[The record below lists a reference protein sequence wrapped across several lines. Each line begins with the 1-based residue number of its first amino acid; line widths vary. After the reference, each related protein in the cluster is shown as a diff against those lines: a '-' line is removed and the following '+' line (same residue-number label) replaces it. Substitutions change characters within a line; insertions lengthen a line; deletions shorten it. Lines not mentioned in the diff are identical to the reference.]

1 MEPLHSLF
9 VSKKMKV
16 QSIKTRIFKENE
28 NLFDFILKYIPK
40 VKERDI
46 IVITSKIVA
55 LSEGRT
61 AVFKTEKEKEKI
73 IKAESSFAFK
83 TKFVWL
89 TIKDQMVMANAGID
103 ESNAN
108 GKIVLLPKN
117 SFSTAQV
124 ICNRLKKFYKIKNLG
139 VIISDSAIFPMRTG
153 VLGSA
158 IGYAGFQGVKE
169 YIGKKDIFGR
179 KLEFSS
185 TNLADSLATTAT
197 VCMGEGDEQ
206 RPLAVIKDAPVVFI
220 KKIKSDEISINPK
233 EDMFFPM
240 IKNIKDKSYA
250 KKK

>member
-1 MEPLHSLF
+1 MEPLRSLF

-40 VKERDI
+40 VKDRDI

-61 AVFKTEKEKEKI
+61 AFFKTEKEKEKI
-73 IKAESSFAFK
+73 IKSESSFALK

-89 TIKDQMVMANAGID
+89 TIKDQMLMANAGID

-117 SFSTAQV
+117 SFSAAQV
-124 ICNRLKKFYKIKNLG
+124 VCNRLKKFYKIKNLG
-139 VIISDSAIFPMRTG
+139 VIISDSALFPMRAG

-179 KLEFSS
+179 KLEFSR
-185 TNLADSLATTAT
+185 TNLADSLAITAT

-206 RPLAVIKDAPVVFI
+206 RPLAIIKDAPVVFI
-220 KKIKSDEISINPK
+220 KKIKSGEISINPK